1 MTIETI
7 NIGNAAN
14 DGTGDDLREA
24 FIKVNQNFQD
34 IDARTEQTTATN
46 LGLSGYQVFA
56 NQSGSQLQF
65 RRLLAGTNVELVQTD
80 TTIRIDAP
88 TQPTS
93 FVVSGDTGSLI
104 AGAGINLAVVGGE
117 GITIGVDNN
126 NKRITVNGGLA
137 LDLSPS
143 LAAGLDGNN
152 KNITNVNNLVATSAT
167 FPTATITNLNITN
180 INGEPWAS
188 ISEYLD
194 YDFGTFSAERTSILD
209 FIVKSIGVDF
219 GTFTSPANA
228 LVDFGSFV

>member
-104 AGAGINLAVVGGE
+104 AGAGINLAVIGGE

-143 LAAGLDGNN
+143 LAASLDGNN
-152 KNITNVNNLVATSAT
+152 KSITNVSNLVATSAT

-219 GTFTSPANA
+219 GTFTSHADE

>member
-104 AGAGINLAVVGGE
+104 AGAGINLAVIGGE

-126 NKRITVNGGLA
+126 NKRITVNGGLS

-152 KNITNVNNLVATSAT
+152 NSITNVSTLVATSAT

>member
-104 AGAGINLAVVGGE
+104 AGAGINLAVIGGE

-152 KNITNVNNLVATSAT
+152 KNITN
-167 FPTATITNLNITN
+167 
-180 INGEPWAS
+180 
-188 ISEYLD
+188 
-194 YDFGTFSAERTSILD
+194 
-209 FIVKSIGVDF
+209 
-219 GTFTSPANA
+219 
-228 LVDFGSFV
+228 

>member
-104 AGAGINLAVVGGE
+104 AGAGINLAVIGGE

-126 NKRITVNGGLA
+126 NKRITVNGGLS

-219 GTFTSPANA
+219 GSFTSPADA